1 MGLMMSSFYLLVP
14 TLCAYGLVGAPLSI
28 VRGDCG
34 MCEGWQGAMMKLRG
48 GGDKIKVRFEAR
60 VAHTKPG
67 ETVVLLGSVRAL
79 RCWNASEA
87 IGLKTSSIDFPWW
100 STELRI
106 PVGDTVEWK
115 VAIRTPSGNLLWER
129 GPNRRFVVP
138 DVVNHTFAFEFG
150 DQAPAA
156 NCTADDAL
164 LSAGANGSCP
174 ENSTASIDAPLGS
187 HDNQTEGSLRVNR
200 RNMRNTWLIS
210 QPPFNRLVTPR
221 VFSSSNVQNVVG
233 AGQGVDRHVSGV
245 SERLRSP
252 SSPVA
257 TEQTSSTPQESVV
270 RTVALHQVEERLV
283 ERLSETVI
291 AQHGNL
297 AARLQVIEDLVT
309 DIRSEQQHRPGGD
322 GNGEGHAHNHSHALS
337 NPNKVI
343 EDLRMEFEA
352 VRKECAAVSSSV
364 EAVRKECAAVSSS
377 VKIWEKNLATATQA
391 LAMSTEKLE
400 GIVRTQVFREQS
412 IVLLPEIIMKLDLQV
427 VACCQDVHVI
437 FLVDL

>member
-1 MGLMMSSFYLLVP
+1 MGLMMWSFYLLVP
-14 TLCAYGLVGAPLSI
+14 TLCACGLVGAPHSI
-28 VRGDCG
+28 VRRDVG
-34 MCEGWQGAMMKLRG
+34 MYEGWRGAMMKLRG

-100 STELRI
+100 STELQI

-129 GPNRRFVVP
+129 GPNRRSVVP
-138 DVVNHTFAFEFG
+138 DAVNHTFAFEFG

-156 NCTADDAL
+156 NCTADDTFA
-164 LSAGANGSCP
+164 SAAASGSCP
-174 ENSTASIDAPLGS
+174 ENSTASTDAPLGS

-210 QPPFNRLVTPR
+210 QPPFNRLVTSR
-221 VFSSSNVQNVVG
+221 VFSSSNIQDVVG
-233 AGQGVDRHVSGV
+233 AGEGVDRHASGV

-252 SSPVA
+252 KSPVG
-257 TEQTSSTPQESVV
+257 TGQTSSTPQDSLV
-270 RTVALHQVEERLV
+270 RTLHQVEERLV

-297 AARLQVIEDLVT
+297 AARLQGVEDLVA
-309 DIRSEQQHRPGGD
+309 DIRSEQQRRPGGD
-322 GNGEGHAHNHSHALS
+322 DNGECHARNHSHALS
-337 NPNKVI
+337 TPNKDI
-343 EDLRMEFEA
+343 QDLRMEIEA
-352 VRKECAAVSSSV
+352 VRKECAT
-364 EAVRKECAAVSSS
+364 VSSS
-377 VKIWEKNLATATQA
+377 VKILENNLATAMQA

-400 GIVRTQVFREQS
+400 GIVRTQVAREQS
-412 IVLLPEIIMKLDLQV
+412 IMFLPEIIMKLDLQV
-427 VACCQDVHVI
+427 VACY
-437 FLVDL
+437 